1 MGISIVL
8 SMWQWALYISLL
20 SYEGFFDGPRN
31 VWMMMNM
38 NGVLCGIAFP
48 RAILIV
54 FHFSGVA
61 IKRKTGEYISW
72 LTNTGLIIASVI
84 FLAITFGTL
93 RGRFNFKTEEVT
105 IPVKGLKKDLDG
117 LRILQISDL
126 HLSTFFHHHLL
137 LSQEMNKITSYKPD
151 LVINTGDFVSYGWR
165 EFQGDDSI
173 LIKAF
178 AKYGKYA
185 VLGNHDTGIYNP
197 DFSAPDKEENV
208 LTINTM
214 VKSSGY
220 TVLNDTNTTLK
231 IGNSKIG
238 IIGVTTGG
246 RHPNITHGDLSK
258 AMAGLDSVDFK
269 ILLSHDPNH
278 WEQSVTG
285 KTDID
290 LTLSGHTHGMQMGI
304 ITKNFKWSPSK
315 YFYPHWYGLYKQGNQ
330 YLYVNRGFGVLA
342 IPFRIWM
349 PPEITIITLKAE

>member
-1 MGISIVL
+1 
-8 SMWQWALYISLL
+8 MWQWSLYIALH
-20 SYEGFFDGPRN
+20 SYKGFFDSPEN
-31 VWMMMNM
+31 IWMLMNL

-61 IKRKTGEYISW
+61 IKRKSGEYISW
-72 LTNTGLIIASVI
+72 LSNTGIILASAI
-84 FLAITFGTL
+84 FIAVTMGTL

-117 LRILQISDL
+117 LRIVQISDL
-126 HLSTFFHHHLL
+126 HLSTFFHHSSL
-137 LSQEMNKITSYKPD
+137 LSQTMEKISSYEPD
-151 LVINTGDFVSYGWR
+151 LIINTGDFVSYGWR
-165 EFQGDDSI
+165 EYEGNESI
-173 LIKAF
+173 LLNAIAR
-178 AKYGKYA
+178 YGNFA
-185 VLGNHDTGIYNP
+185 VLGNHDSGIYNP
-197 DFSAPDKEENV
+197 VLSKPQREENV
-208 LTINTM
+208 LEMNVM
-214 VKSSGY
+214 VHSSGY
-220 TVLNDTNTTLK
+220 TVLNDANTTLQ

-246 RHPNITHGDLSK
+246 RHPDITHGDLKK

-285 KTDID
+285 KTNID

-304 ITKNFKWSPSK
+304 LTKNFKWSPAK
-315 YFYPHWYGLYKQGNQ
+315 YFYPHWNGLYKQGNQ
-330 YLYVNRGFGVLA
+330 YLYVNRGLGVLA